1 MENLNSGE
9 YLDKISS
16 NISQQ
21 LRLNIKSLKNP
32 SFTNLPYGFNSF
44 YRTKFISKFIT
55 SFYNKNDKRLLIKV
69 SNNGKMVLSYTF
81 SDPKNDNIQ
90 IQNENNE
97 QIIKEDDENNNDSE
111 SSKKN
116 IYKDRL
122 LDDEN
127 RGNIVEMI
135 FLPYM
140 FDVCKN
146 YN

>member
-1 MENLNSGE
+1 MKGLNLLYDDLSTHNIGISFTNDKALFFCLNMENLNSGE

-97 QIIKEDDENNNDSE
+97 QIIK
-111 SSKKN
+111 
-116 IYKDRL
+116 
-122 LDDEN
+122 
-127 RGNIVEMI
+127 
-135 FLPYM
+135 
-140 FDVCKN
+140 
-146 YN
+146 